1 MIELN
6 ASDHI
11 SLNVIQTWHM
21 ENIQMEE
28 KYLLV
33 GFRSIIL
40 EFGFT
45 CNSTVNLLVLN
56 KCSLRQNTGL
66 MLLFQS
72 SSHRYGKSSNNSH
85 VNIQRSLGKFVE
97 NIGYWGAWKQYSN
110 LKQLLQRCHMEI
122 KLLYHKSTR
131 PII

>member
-1 MIELN
+1 MIELK

-56 KCSLRQNTGL
+56 KCSLRQNTDL

-72 SSHRYGKSSNNSH
+72 SR
-85 VNIQRSLGKFVE
+85 VIDTE
-97 NIGYWGAWKQYSN
+97 N
-110 LKQLLQRCHMEI
+110 LQ
-122 KLLYHKSTR
+122 
-131 PII
+131 IILM